1 MPPILA
7 GAVTAV
13 AYAISTLSSARSSR
27 IAGAVP
33 AVAGVMLIGSLLLL
47 PVALLVTPL
56 PPVPASTIAGSVL
69 AGGLNVVGLLLA
81 YAAYRIG
88 AVGIVSTIGST
99 EGAIA
104 AIISVLAGQALAP
117 GSGPVLAIVAV
128 GVVLAATSGGHEL
141 EEGVPISRGQ
151 SLRAAG
157 LALCAALALGS
168 GLFVTGQVSAS
179 LPPAWVVLPGRL
191 AGVLVVGLPIL
202 ATGRARVP
210 RRAVPFIVL
219 TGVVEVVG
227 LASFSIG
234 SRQDIA
240 VTSVLASMFAPM
252 AAIAAFVLFR
262 ERLAPRQVVGIA
274 LVVVGI
280 ALLGAFSA

>member
-1 MPPILA
+1 MSPILA
-7 GAVTAV
+7 GALTAV

-27 IAGAVP
+27 IAGASP
-33 AVAGVMLIGSLLLL
+33 AVAGVMLVGSLLLL
-47 PVALLVTPL
+47 PVALVVTPL
-56 PPVPASTIAGSVL
+56 PPVPASTLAGSVL
-69 AGGLNVVGLLLA
+69 AGGLNVAGLLLA

-88 AVGIVSTIGST
+88 AVGVVSTIGST
-99 EGAIA
+99 EWAIA
-104 AIISVLAGQALAP
+104 ALISVLAGQALAP
-117 GSGPVLAIVAV
+117 GSGPALAIVAV

-141 EEGVPISRGQ
+141 EEGVPISRSQ

-179 LPPAWVVLPGRL
+179 LPPTWVVLPGRL
-191 AGVLVVGLPIL
+191 VGLLIVGLPLL

-240 VTSVLASMFAPM
+240 ITSVLASMFAPM

-262 ERLAPRQVVGIA
+262 ERLARRQVVGIA